1 MEGRTERLSSLEK
14 DLQPPGRGQDLNII
28 VRTERSIRGPDD
40 VMVRVPNETPFP
52 DGFEVTFESIE
63 PDGTCYRVWHERR
76 DSDERAPG
84 NVVDFPTGATASVPK
99 TVPEGQ
105 LANADGKG
113 SESEES
119 NVPKLSPIQN
129 ASLPGEGP
137 ARATT
142 RSAARNRGG
151 RRGAQGRRPAPP
163 LLATSRLK
171 TAAF

>member
-76 DSDERAPG
+76 DSDELSLGKDPPEPRPVPRPEIGA
-84 NVVDFPTGATASVPK
+84 VVAVPK
-99 TVPEGQ
+99 VGGLHHRYER
-105 LANADGKG
+105 
-113 SESEES
+113 
-119 NVPKLSPIQN
+119 
-129 ASLPGEGP
+129 
-137 ARATT
+137 RA
-142 RSAARNRGG
+142 A
-151 RRGAQGRRPAPP
+151 
-163 LLATSRLK
+163 
-171 TAAF
+171 

>member
-1 MEGRTERLSSLEK
+1 
-14 DLQPPGRGQDLNII
+14 
-28 VRTERSIRGPDD
+28 
-40 VMVRVPNETPFP
+40 VPNETPFP

-119 NVPKLSPIQN
+119 NVPKLSPIQT
-129 ASLPGEGP
+129 ATLPGEGP

-163 LLATSRLK
+163 LRATSRLK